1 LSHPYGGGS
10 QSAVRGL
17 IRSRCEV
24 AARAAFKYDPRA
36 QRQGTTS
43 HHMFEIVKA
52 GGIVM
57 VPIILCSILAVAITL
72 ERLWTLR
79 AQRVVPVELTDKV
92 WQWVENRAL
101 SDKQVQ
107 ALRQHSPLGRVLA
120 AGLANRHRDRAVMI
134 GAIEDAGRHVVHDLE
149 RYLNTL
155 GTIAAI
161 SPLLGLLGTVT
172 GMIRTFKA
180 ITLAGVGNPT
190 AMAGGISEALITTA
204 AGLLVAIPALVAYR
218 YLRGR
223 VDALV
228 IQMEKESIKL
238 VQAIDRTGSPASMPQ
253 MAREDAA

>member
-1 LSHPYGGGS
+1 
-10 QSAVRGL
+10 
-17 IRSRCEV
+17 
-24 AARAAFKYDPRA
+24 
-36 QRQGTTS
+36 
-43 HHMFEIVKA
+43 M
-52 GGIVM
+52 
-57 VPIILCSILAVAITL
+57 
-72 ERLWTLR
+72 
-79 AQRVVPVELTDKV
+79 
-92 WQWVENRAL
+92 
-101 SDKQVQ
+101 
-107 ALRQHSPLGRVLA
+107 
-120 AGLANRHRDRAVMI
+120 
-134 GAIEDAGRHVVHDLE
+134 VHDLE
-149 RYLNTL
+149 RYLNML

-238 VQAIDRTGSPASMPQ
+238 VQAIDRTSGTASMPL